1 MELQKGGASVLSRF
15 FSAAV
20 IRDLGRYGRSQLFT
34 RLVQQSEIGLQVPQE
49 SSVGAVFDAAYD
61 ALKQSGMRDEYVYRN
76 ALTEKILLG
85 RHSLNTATM
94 LREVRT
100 GVSKADV
107 VVLNGTSTAYEIKS
121 ERDSLARLEN
131 QLSSYRNVFAAVN
144 VVASPLHVREVLAK
158 VPADV
163 GVMTLST
170 RFTLQIE
177 REAQNLPSRT
187 SPLLVLELL
196 RVNEALAV
204 LNALGINAPEVPNTQ
219 IRSELGKIFASLDPE
234 VAHGLMVRTLKESR
248 SQAALAGFV
257 GSMPSSLRAAFLG
270 MKSDA
275 RSRIRVKEAIE
286 TPLTEALA
294 WK

>member
-1 MELQKGGASVLSRF
+1 MEYHKGDAFLLSRLF
-15 FSAAV
+15 TAAV
-20 IRDLGRYGRSQLFT
+20 FRDFGRYGRSPLFT
-34 RLVQQSEIGLQVPQE
+34 RLVQQSQIGLLVPKE
-49 SSVGAVFDAAYD
+49 SSVGAVFDAAYHV
-61 ALKQSGMRDEYVYRN
+61 LKQTGMRDEYVYRN

-100 GVSKADV
+100 GASKADV

-121 ERDSLARLEN
+121 ERDSLARLDN
-131 QLSSYRNVFAAVN
+131 QLNSYRNVFAAVN
-144 VVASPLHVREVLAK
+144 VVASPLHVRDVLAK
-158 VPADV
+158 VPDDV
-163 GVMTLST
+163 GVISLST
-170 RFTLQIE
+170 RFTLQTE
-177 REAQNLPSRT
+177 REAQNRPDRT

-196 RVNEALAV
+196 RVDEALAI
-204 LNALGINAPEVPNTQ
+204 LKALDINAPEVPNTQ
-219 IRSELGKIFASLDPE
+219 IRSELGRIFAALDPE
-234 VAHGLMVRTLKESR
+234 VAHGQMVRTLKESR

-275 RSRIRVKEAIE
+275 KSRIRVKEAVE
-286 TPLTEALA
+286 TPLAEALA